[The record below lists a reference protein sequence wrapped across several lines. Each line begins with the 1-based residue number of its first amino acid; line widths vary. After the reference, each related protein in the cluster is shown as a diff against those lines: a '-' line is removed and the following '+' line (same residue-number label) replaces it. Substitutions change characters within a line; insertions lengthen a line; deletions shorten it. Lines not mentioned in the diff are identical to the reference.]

1 MPYIKTAKPI
11 RIRPTS
17 RRRWRLEPMISRM
30 PARAIRG
37 EKFSGFRRF
46 TNTFSLSMPVRERIH
61 AVSVV
66 PMLEPMMT
74 PMVCPSSMTP
84 EFTRP
89 TSITV
94 MAEEDWMAM
103 VMPAPS
109 SRLLMGFEV
118 MRLSIRS
125 SLPPAIFSR
134 LLDMT
139 VMPYKKKA
147 KPPQRVKTE
156 KISITAPRFIFANF
170 CPAGRWWVCHVYC
183 TDTLY
188 MQILRRERAFCNFCK
203 ICVKSPKN
211 VRSPGPPC
219 AKHPRRKR
227 AAFPRGGGAPAVLS
241 LRVHAP
247 ASGASSVQK
256 ARTAS
261 AARRP
266 SK

>member
-1 MPYIKTAKPI
+1 MPYIRTAKPI
-11 RIRPTS
+11 MIRPTS

-37 EKFSGFRRF
+37 EKFSGFKRF
-46 TNTFSLSMPVRERIH
+46 TKMLSLSMPVRERIH
-61 AVSVV
+61 AVRVV

-109 SRLLMGFEV
+109 SRLLKGLEV
-118 MRLSIRS
+118 MRLSMRS

-139 VMPYKKKA
+139 VMPYKKNA
-147 KPPQRVKTE
+147 RPPQRVKTE
-156 KISITAPRFIFANF
+156 KMSITASQFLSRKDRPHRPVDLSCVCCENIIYANRRRGKAIF
-170 CPAGRWWVCHVYC
+170 
-183 TDTLY
+183 
-188 MQILRRERAFCNFCK
+188 
-203 ICVKSPKN
+203 
-211 VRSPGPPC
+211 
-219 AKHPRRKR
+219 
-227 AAFPRGGGAPAVLS
+227 
-241 LRVHAP
+241 
-247 ASGASSVQK
+247 
-256 ARTAS
+256 
-261 AARRP
+261 
-266 SK
+266 

>member
-1 MPYIKTAKPI
+1 
-11 RIRPTS
+11 
-17 RRRWRLEPMISRM
+17 
-30 PARAIRG
+30 
-37 EKFSGFRRF
+37 
-46 TNTFSLSMPVRERIH
+46 
-61 AVSVV
+61 
-66 PMLEPMMT
+66 
-74 PMVCPSSMTP
+74 
-84 EFTRP
+84 
-89 TSITV
+89 

-227 AAFPRGGGAPAVLS
+227 AASPREGGAPAVLS